1 MRISDWSSDVC
12 SSDLPRIARI
22 GGQHL
27 ALVDQIQDREAAG
40 DLDRAGNLPDLHLLR
55 GLRERGGQR
64 IGLDPAEIAADR
76 LGRSFGILS
85 EIFER
90 LLALLDFIHQPLRI
104 ARNLVEP
111 VGGGAEERS
120 EEHTYELKSLMRNS

>member
-12 SSDLPRIARI
+12 SSDL
-22 GGQHL
+22 
-27 ALVDQIQDREAAG
+27 
-40 DLDRAGNLPDLHLLR
+40 LHLLR

-111 VGGGAEERS
+111 VGGGAEEDFLEMIFGLAFLR
-120 EEHTYELKSLMRNS
+120 LQPV